1 MTWIAHLDDKIMMNF
16 SPGAIFTSNELV
28 LELEDADTRFVANL
42 ISIDFQEGNERFADN
57 LTSFTVI
64 TRGLDN
70 GTKITCQT
78 LHMSSKF
85 LSSSDTLPSSKRVD

>member
-1 MTWIAHLDDKIMMNF
+1 MMTF

-28 LELEDADTRFVANL
+28 LELEDADTRFVAHL

-57 LTSFTVI
+57 LTTTFTVI

-78 LHMSSKF
+78 LHMKSKF
-85 LSSSDTLPSSKRVD
+85 HSSTNVYFAGKFISKINF